1 MPSYFEELMDD
12 MGTLSTASKGCGSEV
27 EFLQYVMQHSVS
39 DNKMAEANVALLS
52 PLSFILS
59 LILH

>member
-1 MPSYFEELMDD
+1 MDD